1 MQLYAITELR
11 WNSGPQLVMHCLK
24 RSQAWKGVQ
33 RMKIQGY
40 QFILKVKFY
49 RRPTK
54 YKTNLLIADSEEQKT
69 SFRAVIID
77 V

>member
-1 MQLYAITELR
+1 
-11 WNSGPQLVMHCLK
+11 
-24 RSQAWKGVQ
+24 
-33 RMKIQGY
+33 MKIQGY

-54 YKTNLLIADSEEQKT
+54 YKTNLLIADSEEQQT
-69 SFRAVIID
+69 NFRAVIID